1 MSEYFVDF
9 ENVGSA
15 GLSGISKS
23 NLNATDVFYVF
34 YSDNSKNITID
45 LYKEIQKVT
54 AKIIFVKVKVGSAN
68 ALDFQL
74 SSYLGYL
81 IKENPEKKFFIISKD
96 KGYDSVCD
104 FWKGRQ
110 TVIKRI
116 DSINSIDRDKDAVA
130 KALTGIVSEKDAL
143 KVYNIICNLKTKQG
157 INNNLMKSFPSDKNE
172 KASKIYKAI
181 KPFITD
187 KK

>member
-1 MSEYFVDF
+1 MAEYFVDF

-15 GLSGISKS
+15 GISGLSKL
-23 NLNATDVFYVF
+23 NLNETDVFYVF
-34 YSDNSKNITID
+34 YSENAKNMTVD
-45 LYKEIQKVT
+45 LHVELTKVK
-54 AKIIFVKVKVGSAN
+54 AKVNFIKVKVGTAN

-74 SSYLGYL
+74 STYLGYL
-81 IKENPEKKFFIISKD
+81 IKENHEKKFFIISKD

-116 DSINSIDRDKDAVA
+116 DSINSIDRNKEEIA
-130 KALTGIVSEKDAL
+130 KVLSGMLSEKDSV
-143 KVYNIICNLKTKQG
+143 KVYNIICNYKTKEG
-157 INNNLMKSFPSDKNE
+157 IHNNLIKAFPSDKNE

-181 KPFITD
+181 KPMIND

>member
-9 ENVGSA
+9 ENVSSS
-15 GLSGISKS
+15 GLSGISKL
-23 NLNATDVFYVF
+23 NLNETDVFYIF

-45 LYKEIQKVT
+45 LHKEIEKVK
-54 AKIIFVKVKVGSAN
+54 AKVIFVKVKVGAAN

-74 SSYLGYL
+74 STYLGYL
-81 IKENPEKKFFIISKD
+81 IKENHDKKFFIISKD

-116 DSINSIDRDKDAVA
+116 DSINSIDRGKEEIA
-130 KALTGIVSEKDAL
+130 KALTGILSEKDAV
-143 KVYNIICNLKTKQG
+143 KVYNIICNYKTKQG
-157 INNNLMKSFPSDKNE
+157 IHNNLIKAFPSDKNE

-181 KPFITD
+181 KPMIND